1 VSIDLLR
8 GVGLVV
14 HEQEVEL
21 VEVVDEES
29 LMSGRHHVP
38 RLPVAAISDLYQFLS
53 ALPFFTH
60 LPSLSCSLHGLDL
73 PMPAE
78 YPLLHSLRL
87 PSTTGIVQRTFG
99 ITAWPLKR
107 LLTRLSIPFGFLQL
121 GSTRIKRS
129 DWWRL
134 KRAVCFFTIV
144 MCFFAAI
151 FARCQYETY
160 PAARICDALCRTVT
174 VVWC

>member
-1 VSIDLLR
+1 MSIDLLR

-121 GSTRIKRS
+121 GSTRMKRS

-134 KRAVCFFTIV
+134 KRAVCFLTIAT
-144 MCFFAAI
+144 CFFAVAI
-151 FARCQYETY
+151 FA
-160 PAARICDALCRTVT
+160 LC
-174 VVWC
+174 